1 MKNFKLVVVAS
12 ILAASMVSI
21 QSIAAE
27 ALPGKITKDSY
38 GTKVIVVTQK
48 QVDNVWRN
56 FYRPNGFNSK
66 INAASKYKIH
76 GLEAVYED
84 LEFGAETSALGRYA
98 NQYSPDW
105 TEIIYQCDEDCR
117 ANRSVAFWRDR
128 ETGVITFYY
137 PNTSHF

>member
-1 MKNFKLVVVAS
+1 MKNFKSVVVAS

-38 GTKVIVVTQK
+38 DTKVIVVTQK
-48 QVDNVWRN
+48 QVDNVWEN
-56 FYRPNGFNSK
+56 FYGPNGFRSK
-66 INAASKYKIH
+66 VNAISEYEIY
-76 GLEAVYED
+76 GLEAVYDD
-84 LEFGAETSALGRYA
+84 LEFGAETGALGRYS
-98 NQYSPDW
+98 NQYSSDW
-105 TEIIYQCDEDCR
+105 TEILYQCDENCR
-117 ANRSVAFWRDR
+117 ANGSVAFWRDR